1 MVAVLVMEEKPW
13 FYILP
18 YLLIRIPS
26 TIVRLILSVA
36 ICVHSLGISNVD
48 FYCFFQ
54 HVTTLSV
61 LRHPFVDLGKGILGF
76 KEARVS
82 ETHAYIHTYVYLYT
96 CQPVFLTSHFLCA
109 LLFTRITPSNYLNV

>member
-1 MVAVLVMEEKPW
+1 MIAVLVMKEKPW

-26 TIVRLILSVA
+26 TVVRLILSVA

-82 ETHAYIHTYVYLYT
+82 ETRIHTHIRISIYMSACSLDQPLSVCITVY
-96 CQPVFLTSHFLCA
+96 
-109 LLFTRITPSNYLNV
+109 